1 MINSA
6 AASPAFFAAYALV
19 ALLLVNV
26 LFFTRF
32 AWWLKL
38 ASTAMV
44 LGLYWSSWQAMPALL
59 GWPAT
64 SGMPERF
71 NLSGLY
77 ITEPEKNGANK
88 GAIYLW
94 TTRFATANGEVV
106 PRAFQIPFS
115 PELQLKVAGAGTKL
129 RKRMPQL
136 GEVVPG
142 KPAAGGHGA
151 GAIDLNFFDMPD
163 PLFPER

>member
-1 MINSA
+1 LVELAGDARA
-6 AASPAFFAAYALV
+6 ARLAGDFGHARALQ
-19 ALLLVNV
+19 
-26 LFFTRF
+26 
-32 AWWLKL
+32 
-38 ASTAMV
+38 S
-44 LGLYWSSWQAMPALL
+44 
-59 GWPAT
+59 
-64 SGMPERF
+64 ERAVHH
-71 NLSGLY
+71 GAGK
-77 ITEPEKNGANK
+77 KNGANK

-94 TTRFATANGEVV
+94 TTRFATANGEIV

-115 PELQLKVAGAGTKL
+115 PELQLKVASAGTKL

>member
-1 MINSA
+1 MMNSLA
-6 AASPAFFAAYALV
+6 SSPAFFAAFALV
-19 ALLLVNV
+19 AVLLANV
-26 LFFTRF
+26 VFFTRF

-38 ASTAMV
+38 ASIAMV
-44 LGLYWSSWQAMPALL
+44 LGLYWSSWQAIPALL

-64 SGMPERF
+64 AGLPERF
-71 NLSGLY
+71 NLTGLH
-77 ITEPEKNGANK
+77 IMEPEKNGASK

-94 TTRFATANGEVV
+94 TTRFATANGEIV
-106 PRAFQIPFS
+106 PRAFVVPFS
-115 PELQLKVAGAGTKL
+115 PELQLKVAAAGTKL

-142 KPAAGGHGA
+142 KLSATGHGS
-151 GAIDLNFFDMPD
+151 GAVDLNFFDMPD

>member
-1 MINSA
+1 MIDSSA
-6 AASPAFFAAYALV
+6 ASLAFYGAYGLV
-19 ALLLVNV
+19 AVLLVNV

-32 AWWLKL
+32 AWWVKL
-38 ASTAMV
+38 VSTTLA
-44 LGLYWSSWQAMPALL
+44 LGLCWNTWQTMPALM

-64 SGMPERF
+64 AGMPERF
-71 NLSGLY
+71 NLAGLY
-77 ITEPEKNGANK
+77 ITEPEKNGASK

-94 TTRFATANGEVV
+94 TTRFATANGQIV
-106 PRAFQIPFS
+106 PRAFQVPFS
-115 PELQLKVAGAGTKL
+115 PELQLKVANAGTKL

-142 KPAAGGHGA
+142 KPSATGHGA
-151 GAIDLNFFDMPD
+151 AAVDLNFFDMPD